1 MQQSWLGDSGK
12 FLLVADHFS
21 QLNKGHPYRTCVR
34 PFGTK
39 GLGAAATWEA
49 VGQVRAAVWGV

>member
-21 QLNKGHPYRTCVR
+21 QLNKDHPYRTCVC

-39 GLGAAATWEA
+39 GLGAAVTWEA
-49 VGQVRAAVWGV
+49 VGQVRAAVCGV